1 MDCRDF
7 REKHFAFVDDTLPGI
22 ELVGMQMHLLEC
34 ESCSRHDAN
43 IRRSLMLF
51 RSLPTIE
58 PSSGFSARLD
68 QKLQEAR
75 LADAAAMRGT
85 RTRRLAAAVTI
96 TSAVMLAYIGVS
108 LRHVDTP
115 QDILFPPVVATA
127 LDPAALS
134 MAEPAPEMV
143 ASVPAGL
150 PMWTAALFAEQ
161 TSAHFASLEPVSL
174 TR

>member
-22 ELVGMQMHLLEC
+22 ELVGMQVHLLEC
-34 ESCSRHDAN
+34 DSCSEQDAK
-43 IRRSLMLF
+43 IRRSLILF

-68 QKLQEAR
+68 QKLCEAR
-75 LADAAAMRGT
+75 LADAASMRGT
-85 RTRRLAAAVTI
+85 RARRLAAAVTI
-96 TSAVMLAYIGVS
+96 TSAVMLAYIGIA

-115 QDILFPPVVATA
+115 QDIMFPPVVATA
-127 LDPAALS
+127 LEPELLS
-134 MAEPAPEMV
+134 VAEPAPEMM

-161 TSAHFASLEPVSL
+161 TSAHFASLEPVSVS
-174 TR
+174 R